1 MGFRP
6 ASLNHIVSF
15 NSQTSHQLLSDYNNF
30 VVNKIQKKSI
40 EPKHK
45 TFAMSSIRCKRI
57 SWFRLRGV
65 LPDKNETP
73 DTALNFT
80 ADIGTACHKI
90 IQANLSEMYGENW
103 IDVEDY
109 LTELNP
115 YYEYTVSKTEFETQV
130 EIINPPIRFSCDG
143 LIKINGE
150 YYLVE
155 IKTADFSSFDA
166 LTEPKSQHIEQAK
179 GYATVLGIHKVL
191 FIYQDRQYGN
201 IKCFEIEV
209 SQPQMVEMWDMF
221 AEVQR
226 LADACIAPPKL
237 PSGDVWCKPYRCPY
251 YQKCK
256 EW

>member
-6 ASLNHIVSF
+6 AGLNHIASF
-15 NSQTSHQLLSDYNNF
+15 NSQTSHKFLSDYSNF
-30 VVNKIQKKSI
+30 VANKIKEKSI
-40 EPKHK
+40 EPKHR
-45 TFAMSSIRCKRI
+45 TFAMSYIRCKRI

-73 DTALNFT
+73 DLALNFT
-80 ADIGTACHKI
+80 ADMGTACHRI
-90 IQANLSEMYGENW
+90 IQANLSEMYKENW

-109 LTELNP
+109 LARLNP
-115 YYEYTVSKTEFETQV
+115 NYEYTVNKVGFETQV
-130 EIINPPIRFSCDG
+130 EILNPPIRFSCDG
-143 LIKINGE
+143 LIRINGE

-155 IKTADFSSFDA
+155 IKTADFSSFDS
-166 LTEPKSQHIEQAK
+166 LTEPKPQHIEQVK

-191 FIYQDRQYGN
+191 FIYQDRQYGS
-201 IKCFEIEV
+201 IKCFEIDV
-209 SQPQMVEMWDMF
+209 SQPQMVAMWNMF

>member
-6 ASLNHIVSF
+6 AGLNHIVSF
-15 NSQTSHQLLSDYNNF
+15 NSQTSYKLLSDYNNF
-30 VVNKIQKKSI
+30 VTNKIQKKSL
-40 EPKHK
+40 EPKHR
-45 TFAMSSIRCKRI
+45 TFAMSYIRCKRI

-65 LPDKNETP
+65 LPDKVETP
-73 DTALNFT
+73 DLTLNFT

-90 IQANLSEMYGENW
+90 IQSNLSAMYNENW

-109 LTELNP
+109 LRELKPN
-115 YYEYTVSKTEFETQV
+115 YEYTVNKTEFETQV
-130 EIINPPIRFSCDG
+130 EILNPPIRFSCDG

-150 YYLVE
+150 YYLIE
-155 IKTADFSSFDA
+155 IKTSDYSSFDA
-166 LTEPKSQHIEQAK
+166 LTEPKSQHIEQVK
-179 GYATVLGIHKVL
+179 GYATVLGVHKVL

-201 IKCFEIEV
+201 IKCFEIEI

-221 AEVQR
+221 SEVQK

-237 PSGDVWCKPYRCPY
+237 PYGDVWCNSSRCPY
-251 YQKCK
+251 FQKCK

>member
-6 ASLNHIVSF
+6 AGLNHIVSF
-15 NSQTSHQLLSDYNNF
+15 NSQTSYKFLSDYNDF
-30 VVNKIQKKSI
+30 VTNKIQKKST

-45 TFAMSSIRCKRI
+45 TFAMSFIRCKRI

-65 LPDKNETP
+65 LPDKNEAP
-73 DTALNFT
+73 DLALQFT
-80 ADIGTACHKI
+80 ADMGTACHKI
-90 IQANLSEMYGENW
+90 IQANLSEMYKENW

-109 LTELNP
+109 LAELNP
-115 YYEYTVSKTEFETQV
+115 HYEYTINKTEFETQV

-155 IKTADFSSFDA
+155 IKTADFSSFGM
-166 LTEPKSQHIEQAK
+166 LTEPKPQHIEQVK
-179 GYATVLGIHKVL
+179 GYATVLGVHKVL

-209 SQPQMVEMWDMF
+209 SQPQMVEIWGMF